1 MRSFKITIFILL
13 SFFIE
18 YSCHQTARKPTMVNY
33 DFSPIDRKIQSWI
46 DSGYYHGA
54 GLIIVRNNQVI
65 LDKFYGNYTAD
76 SVVYIASSGKW
87 LAAAT
92 IAAVVDDGKLSW
104 NDPVRK
110 WLPEFTGTKG
120 DATLRQLL
128 SHTSGYPD
136 YQPEGK
142 HRDDYQTLKESV
154 ANMVNL
160 PADSVPGVKFHYGG
174 LAMQVAGRM
183 AELASGKDWETL
195 FQEKIAQPL
204 GMKNTHFTPVN
215 QGDGHSPMLGG
226 GARTTLHD
234 YANFLN
240 MIFNNGK
247 FSGKYSSDDSKS
259 SDEYSLQGKR
269 ILSET
274 AIREMQADQVGNA
287 KVAEHEFVERVRAEM
302 HNGIYGLGE
311 WREELDSAGNAVLI
325 SSPSWAGAYPW
336 IDRTTHTY
344 GFFLTHVDG
353 GKARKDGFSS
363 FYSSP
368 VLPILVRDV
377 YKQAA
382 LPDSVK
388 TGRMDIGDAQLY
400 YQEAGRGE
408 PVIFIHGHS
417 FDHSEWDPQ
426 FPEFAKKFRTITY
439 DCRGYGRSSMP
450 VEGHEFLHAEDLVK
464 LMDKLGI
471 EKAHLVGLSM
481 GGSISTDFLA
491 LHLDRVWSVTA
502 ASGDVFPVPGPDQP
516 WTEEE
521 IAKRREEISAM
532 KDRGTMNQKWDWL
545 AGLMSKGGSHLQ
557 QIRRPVWD
565 MIYKWDQWQPLHV
578 EPRLVLGNSVV
589 EKLKNQEIAIPV
601 MVLTSEVDKD
611 RPNKLL
617 ECVPTA
623 KQVIIPD
630 AGHVSNLENPKA
642 FTKLVLQFIEKK

>member
-1 MRSFKITIFILL
+1 LICFLAAVACTGKKVQI
-13 SFFIE
+13 
-18 YSCHQTARKPTMVNY
+18 KKNY
-33 DFSPIDRKIQSWI
+33 DFSTVDRKIQSWI

-54 GLIIVRNNQVI
+54 GLIIAKDNQVI
-65 LDKFYGNYTAD
+65 LDKFYGNYTED
-76 SVVYIASSGKW
+76 SVVYIASAGKW

-104 NDPVRK
+104 DDPVSK
-110 WLPEFTGTKG
+110 WLPEFTDVKG
-120 DATLRQLL
+120 KATLRQLF

-136 YQPEGK
+136 YQPEGAP
-142 HRDDYQTLKESV
+142 RDDYQTLKESV
-154 ANMVNL
+154 AHIVGL
-160 PADSVPGVKFHYGG
+160 PADTIPGAEFHYGG

-183 AELASGKDWETL
+183 AELATGKDWETL

-204 GMKNTHFTPVN
+204 GMKNTHFTPVHL
-215 QGDGHSPMLGG
+215 GGGHSPMLGG

-247 FSGKYSSDDSKS
+247 FSGKYSSDDLES
-259 SDEYSLQGKR
+259 SDEYSRKGKR
-269 ILSET
+269 VLSET
-274 AIREMQADQVGNA
+274 AIKEMQADQVGNSN
-287 KVAEHEFVERVRAEM
+287 VIGHEFVERVRAEL
-302 HNGIYGLGE
+302 HTGIYGLGE
-311 WREELDSAGNAVLI
+311 WREELDSAGNTVLI

-336 IDRTTHTY
+336 IDKTTNTY

-353 GKARKDGFSS
+353 GKAGKDGFSS

-388 TGRMDIGDAQLY
+388 TGFVDDGDAQLY
-400 YQEAGRGE
+400 FQEAGRGE

-450 VEGHEFLHAEDLVK
+450 VEGHEFLHAEDLIK

-481 GGSISTDFLA
+481 GGFIVADMLA
-491 LHLDRVWSVTA
+491 LHTDRILTATA
-502 ASGDVFPVPGPDQP
+502 ASGDVFPVPGPDEP
-516 WTEEE
+516 WTEDG
-521 IAKRREEISAM
+521 IAKRRAEIAAT
-532 KDRGTMNQKWDWL
+532 KARGTMNQKWDWL

-557 QIRRPVWD
+557 EIRRPVWD
-565 MIYKWDQWQPLHV
+565 LIYKWDQWQPLHV

-589 EKLKNQEIAIPV
+589 EKLKNQEITVPV
-601 MVLTSEVDKD
+601 MVLTGEMDKD

-617 ECVPTA
+617 GCVPTA
-623 KQVIIPD
+623 KQVIVPD
-630 AGHVSNLENPKA
+630 AGHVSNLENPEA
-642 FTKLVLQFIEKK
+642 FTKLVMQFIEKKSVR